1 MLLCAYLTVAGT
13 GVSACIGGAAT
24 SAQFKLPNV
33 VAMNGTSLYVVRLVF
48 GDWLLCARADAP
60 PSLYAERLQLRHDP
74 LITNFMTPSSAI
86 VSTVAGTCTPGTTGD
101 GGPVRSLGTQRNPPS
116 SCHWLRRRHRQR
128 RQSSRV

>member
-74 LITNFMTPSSAI
+74 AHHELYDSLLRHRLY
-86 VSTVAGTCTPGTTGD
+86 
-101 GGPVRSLGTQRNPPS
+101 GGRNL
-116 SCHWLRRRHRQR
+116 HAWNNRRRR
-128 RQSSRV
+128 SGA